1 MIILNKINR
10 SVTSIKFG
18 NNIPYISFN
27 ALEKTGLVVNA
38 FTTRQGGVSEGYL
51 SKLNLGFG
59 RGDLDENVL
68 INHKMIAD
76 AIGFCYENIVTTNQ
90 THTTNVRVVT
100 KKDCG
105 KGITKERDYHDID
118 GLITNEPGVVLATYY
133 ADCVPL
139 YILDTKNRAI
149 GLAHSG
155 WKGTVNRI
163 GRQTLELMKENYG
176 TKAEDVICCVG
187 PSICQNCYEISEDV
201 AVRFIDEFGENGN
214 ILYSK
219 GNGKYQLN
227 LWESVRQVFLDAG
240 VPYNNIYITDICTCC
255 NTDEMFSHRGHCGK
269 RGNMAAFLM
278 LK

>member
-1 MIILNKINR
+1 MIILNKKNR

-18 NNIPYISFN
+18 NNIPYISFD
-27 ALEKTGLVVNA
+27 ALEKTGLVVNV
-38 FTTRQGGVSEGYL
+38 FTTRQGGVSEGCL
-51 SKLNLGFG
+51 SKLNLGFA
-59 RGDLDENVL
+59 RGDLDDNVL
-68 INHKMIAD
+68 ENHKIIAK
-76 AIGFCYENIVTTNQ
+76 AVGFDYENIVTTNQ
-90 THTTNVRVVT
+90 THTTNIRVVT

-105 KGITKERDYHDID
+105 KGITKERDYSDID

-139 YILDTKNRAI
+139 YILDRKNKAI

-155 WKGTVNRI
+155 WKGTVGRI
-163 GRQTLELMKENYG
+163 GRHTLELMKENYG
-176 TKAEDVICCVG
+176 TNVEDVICCVG
-187 PSICQNCYEISEDV
+187 PSICQECYEVSEDV
-201 AVRFIDEFGENGN
+201 AIQFINEFGKNDN
-214 ILYSK
+214 ILYNK

-240 VPYNNIYITDICTCC
+240 VNYNNIYITDICTCC
-255 NTDEMFSHRGHCGK
+255 NTDEMFSHRGHQGK